1 MSPQTVEA
9 RIASFAELDART
21 LHDLLRLRV
30 DVFVVEQRCPYPELD
45 GRDVEP
51 GTRHVWLTRPAPADR
66 RPGDDADKA
75 VEGGEGDAGRE
86 GDAGHVDAGGDAENE
101 GDGTGD
107 GNDGEAD
114 GYGGV
119 VAYLRILA
127 DPDGLA
133 RIGRVVVAP
142 GARGGG
148 HAGRLMTEA
157 LAAVGDRP
165 CVLEAQS
172 HLVGFYAR
180 HGFAVSGPE
189 YVEDGIPHTPMR
201 RQPGPTDAPEGAEN

>member
-1 MSPQTVEA
+1 VPSSTA
-9 RIASFAELDART
+9 GFRLASFAELDART
-21 LHDLLRLRV
+21 FHDLLKLRI

-51 GTRHVWLTRPAPADR
+51 GTRHLWLTR
-66 RPGDDADKA
+66 
-75 VEGGEGDAGRE
+75 
-86 GDAGHVDAGGDAENE
+86 
-101 GDGTGD
+101 DG
-107 GNDGEAD
+107 A
-114 GYGGV
+114 V

-127 DPDGLA
+127 DPDGVA

-142 GARGGG
+142 RFRNGGY
-148 HAGRLMTEA
+148 ASRLMTEA
-157 LAAVGDRP
+157 LTVVGDRP

-180 HGFAVSGPE
+180 HGFTVAGPE

-201 RQPGPTDAPEGAEN
+201 RERTIH